1 MPRYNP
7 EQPIGTKKGGLKPF
21 KAHFTEHDGEHEY
34 HTDGLVWA
42 RTWEAALKKARRLLR
57 QWWGEND
64 MKPCR
69 DLSGKIDPDSFE
81 EIYSGRVVVLG
92 TVRELVTLGDLV
104 QCIGVIE

>member
-7 EQPIGTKKGGLKPF
+7 EQPIGAKKGGLKPF

-34 HTDGLVWA
+34 HSDGLVWA
-42 RTWEAALKKARRLLR
+42 RTGEAADNKCRRLMS

-69 DLSGKIDPDSFE
+69 DASGKVDPDSFE
-81 EIYSGRVVVLG
+81 DYQSGRIVELG
-92 TVRELVTLGDLV
+92 AVRELVTLGDLV